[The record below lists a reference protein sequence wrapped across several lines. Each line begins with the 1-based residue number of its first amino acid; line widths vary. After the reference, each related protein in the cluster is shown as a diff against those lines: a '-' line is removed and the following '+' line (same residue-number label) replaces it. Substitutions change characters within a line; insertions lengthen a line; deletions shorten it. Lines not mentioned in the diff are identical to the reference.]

1 MDAPILGPRPHQP
14 PIANALTALVSFR
27 CLCWVLFAAAA
38 LGTLFCLRQALPRL
52 RQAADITTPDSV
64 MVQTALWARHD
75 GIIYHTATQPP
86 DTPAVYGPL
95 YYLALIGLS
104 YLTGPALAPLLLAGR
119 LFTLVC
125 FAALAVLL
133 WFWAR
138 RLGLPRGLALLAP
151 GFLGSQIAFVHWDI
165 TTRPDVCALLAGA
178 AAVYAASFAVPL
190 QPPQSAPRG
199 RWGPGRGGWGV
210 GSCAG
215 EPLTPAIVAGLLAA
229 SGLLLKQSALAA
241 PAVIALWFGIRQH
254 WRALAAF
261 AAAGIALVAAVLGAL
276 LLHGERLGNLA
287 LLQHPYHSWSTAL
300 GIALRQ
306 LAGFG
311 PDALLLA
318 LALTGIAVGWRA
330 LRWNAEPPGRH
341 PAGWGLGT
349 EMRAGGLMQA
359 ATKEAWALSIGYFF
373 LSWTWGLLTLGLNS
387 GGGGNYLLAGWTMTA
402 LLAAAGAATLRPVW
416 AATPATARAVMIL
429 WAAGVAAAGL
439 VTWHHRAGLKPAN
452 LASLAAVVAHR
463 RVLTDVPYIGVHSQ
477 QPEYLDPYLLRTLE
491 LTGRWHS
498 GGLVAQIEQ
507 HRFALIL
514 LDMAHGQANIRY
526 RGLTRY
532 DRRTVAAMRQAYRSY
547 CVRKTVAVFL
557 PANDPPSPVLA
568 TALRRAGCHPALAP
582 VGFTPAAP

>member
-1 MDAPILGPRPHQP
+1 MDAPILGPRPHRP
-14 PIANALTALVSFR
+14 PLANALTVLVSFR
-27 CLCWVLFAAAA
+27 CLCWVLFTVAA

-64 MVQTALWARHD
+64 MVQTGLWARHG
-75 GIIYHTATQPP
+75 GIIYHAAAQPP
-86 DTPAVYGPL
+86 YTPAVYGPL
-95 YYLALIGLS
+95 YYLVLIGLS
-104 YLTGPALAPLLLAGR
+104 YLTGPALAPLLFAGR
-119 LFTLVC
+119 LFTFVC
-125 FAALAVLL
+125 FAALGVLL

-151 GFLGSQIAFVHWDI
+151 GFLGSQIAFVQWNI

-178 AAVYAASFAVPL
+178 AAVYAASFAVP
-190 QPPQSAPRG
+190 PHPAKSAPRG
-199 RWGPGRGGWGV
+199 RWGHGHGGWGV
-210 GSCAG
+210 GAWDG
-215 EPLTPAIVAGLLAA
+215 EPLTLAILAGLLAA
-229 SGLLLKQSALAA
+229 TGVLLKQSTLAA
-241 PAVIALWFGIRQH
+241 PAAIALWFGLRQR

-261 AAAGIALVAAVLGAL
+261 AAAGIALIAAVLGAL
-276 LLHGERLGNLA
+276 LLHGERLTDLA
-287 LLQHPYHSWSTAL
+287 LLQHTYHSWSTAL

-318 LALTGIAVGWRA
+318 LALAAIAVGWRTV
-330 LRWNAEPPGRH
+330 RWNVEPPGRH
-341 PAGWGLGT
+341 PAGWGVGT
-349 EMRAGGLMQA
+349 EMRAGGLVPA
-359 ATKEAWALSIGYFF
+359 AAQGAWVLAVGYFF
-373 LSWTWGLLTLGLNS
+373 LSWAWGLLTLGLNS
-387 GGGGNYLLAGWTMTA
+387 GGGGNYLLVGWATTA

-416 AATPATARAVMIL
+416 AATPATVRAVMIL
-429 WAAGVAAAGL
+429 WAASVAAAGL
-439 VTWHHRAGLKPAN
+439 VTWHHCAGLKPAN
-452 LASLAAVVAHR
+452 LAPLAALVAHR

-491 LTGRWHS
+491 LTGRWNS

-514 LDMAHGQANIRY
+514 LDIAHDQANIRY

-547 CVRKTVAVFL
+547 CVRKTIAVYL
-557 PANDPPSPVLA
+557 PGKDPPSLVLA
-568 TALRRAGCHPALAP
+568 TALRRAGCRPALAP